1 MHFRKTTDR
10 LPYTV
15 KCREPRIA
23 DYPYKTK
30 VIVGDT
36 FFLNTIPRKPMTFDV
51 HPEWQSETFVAK
63 RKELAKQGKVFHT
76 RNFGFVY

>member
-1 MHFRKTTDR
+1 
-10 LPYTV
+10 
-15 KCREPRIA
+15 
-23 DYPYKTK
+23 
-30 VIVGDT
+30 
-36 FFLNTIPRKPMTFDV
+36 MTFDV